1 MFDKLER
8 EAQEKELEEKLTSD
22 EMLHDEELALESQ
35 REKLES
41 EIDSIK
47 LQLMDNKLLEE
58 RKLKGEAV
66 EPRDNVWILK
76 ARQALLIKKRQRKR
90 TDKKLAKIKTL
101 LYGGKNEASK

>member
-1 MFDKLER
+1 MFDRLER

-58 RKLKGEAV
+58 RKLKG
-66 EPRDNVWILK
+66 
-76 ARQALLIKKRQRKR
+76 
-90 TDKKLAKIKTL
+90 
-101 LYGGKNEASK
+101 